1 MRRGRPPQKAIQEAK
16 DYFEVEK
23 ILKKRLFKGNTEY
36 LVKWKDFEQAQATW
50 ETPKNLTAVQDLI
63 EEFEDGLK
71 PKQIIKAAFKR
82 EEQAP
87 EDAEPLRSLGHSS

>member
-36 LVKWKDFEQAQATW
+36 LVKWKDFE
-50 ETPKNLTAVQDLI
+50 
-63 EEFEDGLK
+63 
-71 PKQIIKAAFKR
+71 
-82 EEQAP
+82 
-87 EDAEPLRSLGHSS
+87 